1 MIAPASPLPLPTAPT
16 ADEAPARVL
25 LLGQPW
31 LAREDKGAPMHWI
44 CAHLHQDERNSLVH
58 AVQAHA
64 PDALLLHA
72 DSPAALEAWLD
83 TLEAARA
90 AGSAEDGRQLPP
102 GVCVSAD
109 TTPQRQ
115 RRALALG
122 VEVWLEAPVST
133 EALHRQLRWAV
144 WRAQA
149 HAAQLALIQ
158 GQLDDRKWTERAK
171 GLLMTARDL
180 DEGGAFRL
188 LREAAMH
195 AHLRLGEVARSVVH
209 AAQRAEAVNLA
220 GQQRM
225 LSQRLV
231 KLMAQRAAGIEA
243 KRAKLLQDESCERVS
258 ANLARLPSLLAADV
272 DLAALTLAW
281 ERLQR
286 CLRGKP
292 DLALLLEA
300 DAAAQTLLD
309 LSDRLATDIAAAGM
323 GRPLHIVNLCGRQ
336 RMLSQ
341 QLTKEALLADL
352 LPQRDAGA
360 LADSLDRFAA
370 GLVELEAAPL
380 SSEAIRALQAEVGA
394 EWLRL
399 MRCLRDTHGKEAATG
414 LARSSEVLLHQLD
427 MLTGLYQQSLQL
439 ILG

>member
-1 MIAPASPLPLPTAPT
+1 MTAPASPVPDIPAEPAPDS
-16 ADEAPARVL
+16 ADAGPGRVL
-25 LLGQPW
+25 LLGEAWPSDAAQ
-31 LAREDKGAPMHWI
+31 AGTMHWI
-44 CAHLHQDERNSLVH
+44 CAHVHQDERNTLVH

-64 PDALLLHA
+64 AQALLLHA
-72 DSPAALEAWLD
+72 RDAQALDDWLD
-83 TLEAARA
+83 ALQAASDQGVRRPA
-90 AGSAEDGRQLPP
+90 
-102 GVCVSAD
+102 VCVSAD
-109 TTPQRQ
+109 TSPQRQ
-115 RRALALG
+115 ERALALG
-122 VEVWLEAPVST
+122 IELWLEAPPPAP
-133 EALHRQLRWAV
+133 ALHRQLRWALR
-144 WRAQA
+144 RARLQA
-149 HAAQLALIQ
+149 EQLAVLQ

-180 DEGGAFRL
+180 DESSAFRL
-188 LREAAMH
+188 LRDAAMH

-243 KRAKLLQDESCERVS
+243 KRAKALQDDSCERVC
-258 ANLARLPSLLAADV
+258 ANLARLPTLLPAEV
-272 DLAALTLAW
+272 DPQPLSAAW

-292 DLALLLEA
+292 DLPLLLEA
-300 DAAAQTLLD
+300 DAAAQALLD
-309 LSDRLATDIAAAGM
+309 LSDRLATDIAAGGT

-341 QLTKEALLADL
+341 RLAKEALLADL
-352 LPQRDAGA
+352 LPQRDAGV
-360 LADSLDRFAA
+360 LADSLDQFAA
-370 GLVELEAAPL
+370 GLVELEASPL
-380 SSEAIRALQAEVGA
+380 SSEAIRALLAEVGA

-399 MRCLRDTHGKEAATG
+399 MRSLRDTHGKEAATG

-427 MLTGLYQQSLQL
+427 MLTAHYQQSLQI